1 MYVVLFSILLFFW
14 SMQSS
19 IRNSLSCGS
28 LIPSINRLQQGIT
41 NHCVKVFNCMTRIT
55 VVPYSSICVA
65 EAPLCS
71 RSTRS
76 KHVKVDLKNKNYIY
90 FSI

>member
-1 MYVVLFSILLFFW
+1 MYVLFNILHFFW

-28 LIPSINRLQQGIT
+28 CLPSINCLQQVSLT
-41 NHCVKVFNCMTRIT
+41 SVKVFNCMTHIT
-55 VVPYSSICVA
+55 VVPYESICVE

-76 KHVKVDLKNKNYIY
+76 KHVKTDLKNKNYILY